1 MWFWILFCL
10 GFEISVFRHETKAP
24 SSNVNIVNC
33 KMVSR
38 FLDSRKL
45 YVVLDSM
52 LPRFDISA
60 FRDETK
66 ASSSNASNR

>member
-1 MWFWILFCL
+1 MWFWILSCL
-10 GFEISVFRHETKAP
+10 GFEISVFRDETKAS

-45 YVVLDSM
+45 YVVLDSIM
-52 LPRFDISA
+52 PRI
-60 FRDETK
+60 
-66 ASSSNASNR
+66 